1 MHRFQT
7 FIPSF
12 VSSRTAASLITLLF
26 MIQSPLTSHAATVD
40 RSKQPAPGPAPA
52 AAFPEFAF
60 QTLGNGLRLFVVEDD
75 RKPTVT
81 MRLMIRSGSAL
92 DPEGKT
98 GVASFMAS
106 LLNRGTSTMDAAAF
120 AKEVDSLGG
129 AVEASATPDAIY
141 VTVSGLTRFTDRLL
155 SLFTAAVLDPV
166 FPEQELQK
174 EKRRALSALV
184 AESQSPDALAAKLQK
199 IAIFGT
205 HPYGRFRTADSIQA
219 IQRSDLTAYHKQ
231 EFLPNNASLAIIG
244 DVSRATIT
252 PIVEKAFASWKPGNL
267 PAATRVPN
275 VASNRGGIVH
285 LVNRPGSVQSNI
297 VIVHTA
303 PPRNFP
309 ELPEVNVMNATLGG
323 GFSGRLFQNL
333 REKNGFTY
341 GAYSAF
347 GFMAT
352 GGSFQASAEVRNEVT
367 GAAITEILKEMRR
380 IRDESVPESELALQ
394 RQYNIGNFLLSLESA
409 ARVAQRIQDIDLYGL
424 PQDTYKTYATR
435 MEQTDAEKM
444 REVAKRYVLPDQAA
458 IVVVGEA
465 AQIRDQL
472 APFGEIWEYT
482 TELKRVAPST
492 GAPAAK

>member
-1 MHRFQT
+1 
-7 FIPSF
+7 
-12 VSSRTAASLITLLF
+12 
-26 MIQSPLTSHAATVD
+26 
-40 RSKQPAPGPAPA
+40 
-52 AAFPEFAF
+52 
-60 QTLGNGLRLFVVEDD
+60 
-75 RKPTVT
+75 
-81 MRLMIRSGSAL
+81 
-92 DPEGKT
+92 
-98 GVASFMAS
+98 
-106 LLNRGTSTMDAAAF
+106 
-120 AKEVDSLGG
+120 
-129 AVEASATPDAIY
+129 
-141 VTVSGLTRFTDRLL
+141 
-155 SLFTAAVLDPV
+155 
-166 FPEQELQK
+166 
-174 EKRRALSALV
+174 
-184 AESQSPDALAAKLQK
+184 
-199 IAIFGT
+199 
-205 HPYGRFRTADSIQA
+205 
-219 IQRSDLTAYHKQ
+219 
-231 EFLPNNASLAIIG
+231 
-244 DVSRATIT
+244 
-252 PIVEKAFASWKPGNL
+252 
-267 PAATRVPN
+267 
-275 VASNRGGIVH
+275 
-285 LVNRPGSVQSNI
+285 VQSNI